1 MDDLMLLGFFRPFSR
16 AALAGLA
23 AAARWRVF
31 TAGQTVLEAG
41 DPARDVYFIA
51 DGEVRVIIRSSGGH
65 EIIMNELG
73 PGQSFGE
80 IASVDG
86 GPRSAGVIALTR
98 TRICVIAAVPFME
111 FALSTREAS
120 HHVMRLFAK
129 MVREKDTRL
138 LELTV
143 LPVRPRLISMLLRLA
158 RPHQAGGLVV
168 SPPPPHHELAARI
181 GSGREVVSRTLGGLR
196 RDGLLTVSRG
206 GLLLP
211 APEAL
216 AAEVAASFR
225 DATGS

>member
-1 MDDLMLLGFFRPFSR
+1 MLFGFFRPFSR

-86 GPRSAGVIALTR
+86 GTTTNSSSIPTSSRPSIR
-98 TRICVIAAVPFME
+98 
-111 FALSTREAS
+111 AS
-120 HHVMRLFAK
+120 
-129 MVREKDTRL
+129 EL
-138 LELTV
+138 LPT
-143 LPVRPRLISMLLRLA
+143 
-158 RPHQAGGLVV
+158 GGT
-168 SPPPPHHELAARI
+168 SC
-181 GSGREVVSRTLGGLR
+181 TLGPIGR
-196 RDGLLTVSRG
+196 MSR
-206 GLLLP
+206 
-211 APEAL
+211 
-216 AAEVAASFR
+216 
-225 DATGS
+225 